1 MTRNKLLLA
10 MLASAS
16 ALALVSCGGEGPAP
30 SDEVV
35 IHRGNNAEPL
45 TLDPH
50 KASGTWE
57 NNIIGDMFV
66 GLFTEDPEAHP
77 VPGMAESWEVSED
90 GLTWTFHLRES
101 FWSDGVPVTAG
112 DFVYAWRRIAN
123 PETGA
128 QYVSLLYPIVGMAAV
143 SRGEAPPEAV
153 GVTALDDR
161 TLEIHLENPAP
172 YLPGLLT
179 HYTTFPLPQHI
190 VEQFGDEW
198 IRPENIEVNGP
209 YKLIDWRTN
218 NFVHLSRNSYFYDDA
233 ASCIDE
239 VYYYPTVDNS
249 AAGRRV
255 RNGELDLNMEFPGQQ
270 MEFLRREIPDY
281 VRVHPYMGTVYFS
294 INTTLEQFSAPEV
307 RNALGMAIDREFIAN
322 EILRAGQLPAY
333 SLVPPGID
341 NYASGVEASWADIP
355 VEQRRVTAREILTA
369 AGYGPDNPF
378 RFEYT
383 YRATA
388 DNPRVA
394 PVVQNDW
401 SAIAD
406 WVQPELI
413 VNDTQ
418 IHYDN
423 LRASDFEI
431 ADGGWIADY
440 NDPYNFLFLGEY
452 RSVPMNYSR
461 YNNPEYD
468 SLVEQANRE
477 QDLEVR
483 AGMLAEAEQML
494 IDDMPIIPLVYYV
507 NKNLVNPRVTGWV
520 DNLTDIHRS
529 RYLCFADID
538 RTEAVVE

>member
-1 MTRNKLLLA
+1 MTRKKIL
-10 MLASAS
+10 SAILVSVS
-16 ALALVSCGGEGPAP
+16 ALALVSCGGNQPAP

-35 IHRGNNAEPL
+35 LHRGNNAEPL
-45 TLDPH
+45 SLDPH

-57 NNIIGDMFV
+57 NNIIGDMFI
-66 GLFTEDPEAHP
+66 GLFTQDPEAHP
-77 VPGMAESWEVSED
+77 IPGMAESWEVSED
-90 GLTWTFHLRES
+90 
-101 FWSDGVPVTAG
+101 
-112 DFVYAWRRIAN
+112 
-123 PETGA
+123 
-128 QYVSLLYPIVGMAAV
+128 SLVWMAAA
-143 SRGEAPPEAV
+143 SRGEAPPESIGVIAV
-153 GVTALDDR
+153 DDH

-179 HYTTFPLPQHI
+179 HYTSFPLPQHI
-190 VEQFGDEW
+190 VEEFGDEW
-198 IRPENIEVNGP
+198 VRPENIEVNGP

-218 NFVHLSRNSYFYDDA
+218 NFVHLSRNPLFFDNDN
-233 ASCIDE
+233 SCIDE
-239 VYYYPTVDNS
+239 VYFYPTVDNS

-294 INTTLEQFSAPEV
+294 LNTTLPQFSDASV
-307 RNALGMAIDREFIAN
+307 RNALGMAIDRDFIAN

-333 SLVPPGID
+333 SLVPPGVD
-341 NYASGVEASWADIP
+341 NYPGGVEASWADTP
-355 VEQRRVTAREILTA
+355 VEERRATARDLLMA

-423 LRASDFEI
+423 LRASDFQV

-440 NDPYNFLFLGEY
+440 NDPYNFLFLGEF

-468 SLVEQANRE
+468 ALVENANRE

-483 AGMLAEAEQML
+483 GDMLAQAEQML
-494 IDDMPIIPLVYYV
+494 IDDMPIIPLVFYV
-507 NKNLVNPRVTGWV
+507 NKNLVSPRVTGWV
-520 DNLTDIHRS
+520 DNLSDLHRT
-529 RYLCFADID
+529 RYLCFADLD
-538 RTEAVVE
+538 RDAAASE

>member
-1 MTRNKLLLA
+1 
-10 MLASAS
+10 
-16 ALALVSCGGEGPAP
+16 
-30 SDEVV
+30 
-35 IHRGNNAEPL
+35 
-45 TLDPH
+45 
-50 KASGTWE
+50 
-57 NNIIGDMFV
+57 
-66 GLFTEDPEAHP
+66 
-77 VPGMAESWEVSED
+77 
-90 GLTWTFHLRES
+90 
-101 FWSDGVPVTAG
+101 
-112 DFVYAWRRIAN
+112 
-123 PETGA
+123 
-128 QYVSLLYPIVGMAAV
+128 
-143 SRGEAPPEAV
+143 
-153 GVTALDDR
+153 
-161 TLEIHLENPAP
+161 
-172 YLPGLLT
+172 
-179 HYTTFPLPQHI
+179 
-190 VEQFGDEW
+190 
-198 IRPENIEVNGP
+198 
-209 YKLIDWRTN
+209 
-218 NFVHLSRNSYFYDDA
+218 
-233 ASCIDE
+233 
-239 VYYYPTVDNS
+239 
-249 AAGRRV
+249 
-255 RNGELDLNMEFPGQQ
+255 
-270 MEFLRREIPDY
+270 
-281 VRVHPYMGTVYFS
+281 MGTVYFS
-294 INTTLEQFSAPEV
+294 INTTLEQFSDPSV

-341 NYASGVEASWADIP
+341 NYAGGVEASWADIP
-355 VEQRRVTAREILTA
+355 VEQRRVTARDLLIE

-423 LRASDFEI
+423 LRASDFQI

-440 NDPYNFLFLGEY
+440 NDPYNFLFLGEF

-468 SLVEQANRE
+468 ALVEQANRE

-483 AGMLAEAEQML
+483 GGMLAQAEQML

-520 DNLTDIHRS
+520 DNLTDIHRT

-538 RTEAVVE
+538 RTEAATE

>member
-1 MTRNKLLLA
+1 MTRKKIL
-10 MLASAS
+10 SAILVSVS
-16 ALALVSCGGEGPAP
+16 ALALVNCGGGRPAP
-30 SDEVV
+30 TDEIV

-45 TLDPH
+45 SLDPH

-66 GLFTEDPEAHP
+66 GLFTEDPNARP
-77 VPGMAESWEVSED
+77 VTGMAESWEVSDD
-90 GLTWTFHLRES
+90 GLVWTFHLREAQ
-101 FWSDGVPVTAG
+101 WSDGVPVTAA

-128 QYVSLLYPIVGMAAV
+128 QYVSLLYPIVGVAAV
-143 SRGEAPPEAV
+143 SRGDAPPEAI
-153 GVTALDDR
+153 GVNAIDER
-161 TLEIHLENPAP
+161 TLEIRLENPAP

-198 IRPENIEVNGP
+198 VRPENIEVNGP

-218 NFVHLSRNSYFYDDA
+218 NFVHLSRNPLFFDNENA
-233 ASCIDE
+233 CIDE

-294 INTTLEQFSAPEV
+294 INTTLEQFSDPGV

-341 NYASGVEASWADIP
+341 NYGGGVEASWAGIP
-355 VEQRRVTAREILTA
+355 VEQRRVMARDLLLA
-369 AGYGPDNPF
+369 AGFGPDNPF

-423 LRASDFEI
+423 LRAADFQI

-468 SLVEQANRE
+468 ALVELANRE

-483 AGMLAEAEQML
+483 AGMLAQAEQML
-494 IDDMPIIPLVYYV
+494 IDDMPIIPLVFYV

-520 DNLTDIHRS
+520 DNLTDIHRT

-538 RTEAVVE
+538 RGEAEPE